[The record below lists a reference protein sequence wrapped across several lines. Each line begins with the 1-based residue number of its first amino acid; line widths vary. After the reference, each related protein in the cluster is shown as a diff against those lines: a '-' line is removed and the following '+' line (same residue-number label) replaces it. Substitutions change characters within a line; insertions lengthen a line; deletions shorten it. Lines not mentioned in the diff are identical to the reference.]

1 MTTPYTYVFANY
13 ALADNWEGIV
23 EEVRSGQR
31 LPPNADKKMWT
42 IGKHNLN
49 EKSRSW
55 IIILFLLYQLT
66 PQLSHDDLF
75 NGITN
80 AFPFLFQDDNNT
92 PKAFAQQ
99 FVREL
104 IKMGIIVGSE

>member
-1 MTTPYTYVFANY
+1 MTTPYTYVFDKY
-13 ALADNWEGIV
+13 ALADNWEEIV
-23 EEVRSGQR
+23 EEVRSGRR
-31 LPPNADKKMWT
+31 LPPNADKRMWT
-42 IGKHNLN
+42 VGKHNLN

-55 IIILFLLYQLT
+55 MIIMFLLYQLT
-66 PQLSHDDLF
+66 PQISHDDLF

-80 AFPFLFQDDNNT
+80 AFPTLFQDDNNT

-104 IKMGIIVGSE
+104 IKMGIVLSSE